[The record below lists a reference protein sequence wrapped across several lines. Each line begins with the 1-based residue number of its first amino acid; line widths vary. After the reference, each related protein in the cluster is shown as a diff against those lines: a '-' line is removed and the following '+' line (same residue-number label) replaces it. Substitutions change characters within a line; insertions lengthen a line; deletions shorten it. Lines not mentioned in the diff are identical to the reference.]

1 MIKYTNDH
9 EWVKEESDGF
19 TIGISEYAID
29 ELGEIVF
36 VELPEE
42 NIEIKKEDE
51 FGTIESVKTV
61 SSLYMPI
68 DGTITAINQKL
79 VDEPSLLND
88 NAKDFEWLIKIK
100 TDSKEQFN
108 SLMNEKEYQDFLETL

>member
-9 EWVKEESDGF
+9 EWVKEESDGY

-42 NIEIKKEDE
+42 NAEIKKEDE

-68 DGTITAINQKL
+68 DGTITSINQKL
-79 VDEPSLLND
+79 IDEPSLLND

-108 SLMNEKEYQDFLETL
+108 TLMSEKEYQDFLETL